1 MSPILELSAVSKTYG
16 RAHERHT
23 VLRDVNLTVQE
34 GDFVSIIGYSGSG
47 KSSLIN
53 LVAGLLKPSTGSA
66 LMDGKPIEGPGPERG
81 IVFQNYSLL
90 PWLTVTENVRLAVDQ
105 LFPNLSESERA
116 EHAAKYVDMV
126 KLTPASGKYPKEL
139 SGGMRQRVS
148 VARTLAANPRI
159 LLLDE
164 PLSAL
169 DALTRA
175 TLQDEIVDIWQ
186 KNRTTVIWI
195 TNDPDEAIL
204 VADRVIP
211 LLPGAE
217 RSHPRRRDPR
227 RHPPPARPQG
237 SPQNRR
243 LQGPQAP
250 ARQHPARCEKEQHP
264 HHRQETRRPRHPAGR
279 PRPQAH
285 LHPLQPPRT
294 PPPLPARPRGN
305 ESRGVTGTMERRNVS
320 TDAHGK
326 PMRRGDHFPWSPS
339 WTWANTFRPSMRTCP
354 PLSVKTEPLPAG
366 AHVDH
371 GVGIWSC
378 LISVRALRVG

>member
-1 MSPILELSAVSKTYG
+1 MRPILQLNAVSKTYG

-23 VLRDVNLTVQE
+23 VLRDVNLTVRD

-47 KSSLIN
+47 KSTLIN
-53 LVAGLLKPSTGSA
+53 LVAGLLKPSTGNAS
-66 LMDGKPIEGPGPERG
+66 MDDKPIEGPGPERG

-105 LFPNLSESERA
+105 LFPNLSKSERTD
-116 EHAAKYVDMV
+116 HTAKYVDMV
-126 KLTPASGKYPKEL
+126 KLTPASNKYPKEL

-186 KNRTTVIWI
+186 KNRTTVVWI

-211 LLPGAE
+211 LLPGMEGATLGAE
-217 RSHPRRRDPR
+217 ISIAIPRPRDRREVIKTREFKDLKLQLINTLLGAKKDSAPTIVRKLAIPDILPEDLSTKRNYSLFNRPEPRRRS
-227 RHPPPARPQG
+227 Q
-237 SPQNRR
+237 
-243 LQGPQAP
+243 L
-250 ARQHPARCEKEQHP
+250 
-264 HHRQETRRPRHPAGR
+264 TR
-279 PRPQAH
+279 
-285 LHPLQPPRT
+285 
-294 PPPLPARPRGN
+294 
-305 ESRGVTGTMERRNVS
+305 EEFKVEV
-320 TDAHGK
+320 
-326 PMRRGDHFPWSPS
+326 
-339 WTWANTFRPSMRTCP
+339 
-354 PLSVKTEPLPAG
+354 
-366 AHVDH
+366 
-371 GVGIWSC
+371 
-378 LISVRALRVG
+378 